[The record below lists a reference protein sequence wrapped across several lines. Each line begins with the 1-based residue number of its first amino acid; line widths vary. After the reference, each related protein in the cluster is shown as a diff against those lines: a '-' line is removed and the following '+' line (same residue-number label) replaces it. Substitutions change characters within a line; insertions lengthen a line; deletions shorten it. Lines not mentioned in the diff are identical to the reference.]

1 MTSIERL
8 SPDLLSSSKV
18 NVTGFFPDSYNESP
32 GLFKRG
38 STYILTYGS
47 CCCACRGGSGVVV
60 FTAPS
65 IEGPWTRQA
74 HGDVNCANATAPICG
89 GFGARTTDR
98 DQLVYNARK
107 YAA

>member
-1 MTSIERL
+1 VTSIERL